1 MALQPES
8 GLGLPYG
15 LRDIW
20 VYYDVG
26 YQPHDQP
33 VLVIL
38 FQPPETSSGETTID
52 I

>member
-1 MALQPES
+1 MALQPRS

-15 LRDIW
+15 FRDGS

-26 YQPHDQP
+26 HQLHDQP
-33 VLVIL
+33 G
-38 FQPPETSSGETTID
+38 SSHPDSATRD

>member
-15 LRDIW
+15 FRDSW

-33 VLVIL
+33 G
-38 FQPPETSSGETTID
+38 SSHPDSTTRD